1 MEKALAIKK
10 FREVAENPY
19 NYLRELK
26 TRYGKKMIGSTCAF
40 TPEEFILAAGA
51 HPFRIFGESK
61 SLSGAEA
68 HIQAYSCSMVR
79 GMLEDGL
86 SGKLD
91 FSDGV
96 VFPHACDSIQRLSD
110 IWRLNIN
117 LLHFDVLLPVKLD
130 TPLSKS
136 YFVKVLARFKKDLEE
151 TLSVTIDAQ
160 ALSEAIK
167 LMNRMRNCLIRLY
180 ELRSGQ
186 PGIISGSDLSAIVK
200 ASMVMEKQE
209 VVRLLDVVLEALE
222 KNPVPKNKV
231 KRILISGSMCGHP
244 DIYKMIEAK
253 GAVVVWDDL
262 CSGSRY
268 FEGLVAEDKEP
279 VQSIADR
286 FTSRY
291 VCPAKHLGVKF
302 QMENLK
308 KLIKTH
314 HIDGI
319 LFMLLKFCE
328 PFSFDYPDMKKELEA
343 MEIPFLLVEMDRHNE
358 VDEQI
363 RTRVETMLEIL

>member
-1 MEKALAIKK
+1 MKKEAAIKK
-10 FREVAENPY
+10 FREVARDPY
-19 NYLRELK
+19 AYLRKLK
-26 TRYGKKMIGSTCAF
+26 AESGKKMIGSTCAF

-51 HPFRIFGESK
+51 HPFRISGESE
-61 SLSGAEA
+61 SLSGADA

-110 IWRLNIN
+110 IWRLNIKS
-117 LLHFDVLLPVKLD
+117 LHFDILLPVKLD
-130 TPLSKS
+130 SPLAKS
-136 YFVKVLARFKKDLEE
+136 YFVKVLERFKKDLEK
-151 TLSVTIDAQ
+151 TLSVTIEGQ
-160 ALSEAIK
+160 ALIEAIK
-167 LMNRMRNCLIRLY
+167 LMNKMRIRLIRLY
-180 ELRSGQ
+180 QLQSAH
-186 PGIISGSDLSAIVK
+186 PGVLCGSDLSAIVK

-209 VVRLLDVVLEALE
+209 VVGLLDVVLAELE
-222 KNPVPKNKV
+222 KTPATDKSV
-231 KRILISGSMCGHP
+231 KRLLISGSMCGHP
-244 DIYKMIEAK
+244 DIYRMIEGK
-253 GAVVVWDDL
+253 GALVVWDDL

-268 FEGLVAEDKEP
+268 FEGLVAENKEP
-279 VQSIADR
+279 VQSIAAR

-291 VCPAKHLGVKF
+291 VCPAKHLGVTF

-308 KLIKTH
+308 KLIRTH

-328 PFSFDYPDMKKELEA
+328 PFSFDYPDIKKELEK
-343 MEIPFLLVEMDRHNE
+343 MEVPFLLVEMNRHNE
-358 VDEQI
+358 VNEQM
-363 RTRVETMLEIL
+363 RTRIETMLEIL